1 MPYRPAVLVALLALA
16 AGTFLFRF
24 TGPVLRSRLTFPPQ
38 AERLLNTAA
47 IVLLGALVASSA
59 LATGHH
65 IGGVARPM
73 GVLVGGVLAYR
84 KVPFLVI
91 VAAAAAVTAV
101 LRLLSVP

>member
-16 AGTFLFRF
+16 AGTFVFRF

-65 IGGVARPM
+65 IGGVARPI

-84 KVPFLVI
+84 KVPFLV
-91 VAAAAAVTAV
+91 VVVAAAAVTAV